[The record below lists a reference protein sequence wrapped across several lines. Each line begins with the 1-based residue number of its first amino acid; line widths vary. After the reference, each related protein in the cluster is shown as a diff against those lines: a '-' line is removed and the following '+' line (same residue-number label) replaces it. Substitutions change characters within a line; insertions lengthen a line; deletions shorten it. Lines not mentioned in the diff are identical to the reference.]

1 MNPYN
6 IVMLQGFESFGFN
19 EYWVDIGC
27 CTYFVCFDNF
37 DRKLLSGLPMPGK
50 LNLPESSFTQF
61 LHKFV
66 LAESASRV
74 KLLSPGG
81 IEDRFILDKWE
92 IVFKVFSPFR
102 VKET

>member
-1 MNPYN
+1 
-6 IVMLQGFESFGFN
+6 
-19 EYWVDIGC
+19 
-27 CTYFVCFDNF
+27 
-37 DRKLLSGLPMPGK
+37 MPGK

-81 IEDRFILDKWE
+81 IEDHFILDK
-92 IVFKVFSPFR
+92 
-102 VKET
+102 